1 MIHTAQSHAHPI
13 GAAQPTRSSGD
24 TALREQKRARSL
36 LLAIDGSP
44 ASDAAVRYAARY
56 ASLLGPASVTILY
69 VKPSSGPSEVRDN
82 LLMLD
87 ARVLLDG
94 AGVAHSWHIEFGDPA
109 QIIVAFS
116 RETDEVIMG
125 RTGVGRS
132 KEILVGSV
140 TQKVL
145 LHASHP
151 VTVVASDFRASRAT
165 ESEDKHRVHRLLLGV
180 DGSQPALHAAE
191 YVCGLVRTGAKMHV
205 DLLNV
210 VGPLLPG
217 HLWENM
223 TPQRLDLYYQ
233 QRGNRALFAARA
245 ALVAAG
251 VDFDKHITE
260 GYILDQLVEAAQACE
275 CSRIVMGHHGVGAL
289 RGELLDSMA
298 YRAIH
303 TAPVPVTL
311 VR

>member
-1 MIHTAQSHAHPI
+1 MIHTAHPHAHPT
-13 GAAQPTRSSGD
+13 AVARPTETFGE
-24 TALREQKRARSL
+24 TALRDQKRTRSL

-44 ASDAAVRYAARY
+44 GSDAAVRYAARY
-56 ASLLGPASVTILY
+56 AKLLGPASVTILY
-69 VKPSSGPSEVRDN
+69 VKQSSGTPEDREN
-82 LLMLD
+82 LSMLD
-87 ARVLLDG
+87 ARVLLDA

-109 QIIVAFS
+109 QIIVALS
-116 RETDEVIMG
+116 GETDEVIMG
-125 RTGVGRS
+125 RTGVGKA
-132 KEILVGSV
+132 KEMLVGSV
-140 TQKVL
+140 TQNVL
-145 LHASHP
+145 VHASRP

-165 ESEDKHRVHRLLLGV
+165 ESEDEHGVHRLLLGV
-180 DGSQPALHAAE
+180 DGSEHALRAAE
-191 YVCGLVRTGAKMHV
+191 YVCGLVRTGAKVHV

-223 TPQRLDLYYQ
+223 TPERLDRYYQ
-233 QRGNRALFAARA
+233 QRGNRALFEARA

-260 GYILDQLVEAAQACE
+260 GYILDHLVEAAQACE

-289 RGELLDSMA
+289 RGEFLDSMA

-303 TAPVPVTL
+303 TSPVPVTL

>member
-1 MIHTAQSHAHPI
+1 MNYPAHHDTRLM
-13 GAAQPTRSSGD
+13 AAARPTDAFGE
-24 TALREQKRARSL
+24 TALRDHKRARSL

-44 ASDAAVRYAARY
+44 GSDAAVRYAARY
-56 ASLLGPASVTILY
+56 AKLLGPASVAILH
-69 VKPSSGPSEVRDN
+69 VKQSTGTSDNSES
-82 LLMLD
+82 LSMLD
-87 ARVLLDG
+87 ARILLDA

-109 QIIVAFS
+109 TAIVALS
-116 RETDEVIMG
+116 ADVDEVIMG
-125 RTGVGRS
+125 RTGTGKV
-132 KEILVGSV
+132 KEMLLGSV
-140 TQKVL
+140 TQSVL
-145 LHASHP
+145 VHASRP
-151 VTVVASDFRASRAT
+151 VTVVASDFRTSRAT
-165 ESEDKHRVHRLLLGV
+165 DAEDKHGTHRLLLGV
-180 DGSQPALHAAE
+180 DGSQPALRAAE
-191 YVCGLVRTGAKMHV
+191 YVCSLVRTGAKMHV

-233 QRGNRALFAARA
+233 QQGNRALFAARA

-260 GYILDQLVEAAQACE
+260 GYILDRLVEAAQACE
-275 CSRIVMGHHGVGAL
+275 CSRIVMGHHGAGAL

-303 TAPVPVTL
+303 ASPVPVTL
-311 VR
+311 VK